1 MGVIKAVNL
10 SKWYGN
16 VLGISEVSVDIN
28 KGVVGLLGPNG
39 AGKSTFL
46 KILAGMLK
54 PNLGKIMIKGKN
66 ILKDREL
73 YKIIGYCP
81 ETDSFYMEMTGFE
94 FIFSLLKLYGFSK
107 NESKIL
113 AEAAIEKVGLIARMN
128 DSVTTYSLG
137 MRQRLKFAQSIAHE
151 PEIMIFDEPLRGID
165 PLWKSKLIDLIK
177 EFKENG
183 KTIIVSSHILPEI
196 ESITENIILIHQG
209 KIFAEGNIH
218 YIRDLIDTHP
228 HMISIISKDN
238 RELASV
244 LIKENFVSDIS
255 FKEKKIIVKTDNREL
270 FYNHFMRYIAE
281 NNIEIFELTSPDDN
295 LQAVFDY
302 LVGAKR

>member
-1 MGVIKAVNL
+1 MGVIEAVNL

-16 VLGISEVSVDIN
+16 VLGISEVSVKIN
-28 KGVVGLLGPNG
+28 KGVVGILGPNG

-46 KILAGMLK
+46 KIIAGMLK

-66 ILKDREL
+66 ILKEREL

-81 ETDSFYMEMTGFE
+81 EVDSFYMEMTGFE
-94 FIFSLLKLYGFSK
+94 FIYSLLKLSGFSDT
-107 NESKIL
+107 ESKKL
-113 AEAAIEKVGLIARMN
+113 AETALENVGLTARMG
-128 DSVTTYSLG
+128 DSITTYSLG

-151 PEIMIFDEPLRGID
+151 PDILIFDEPLRGID
-165 PLWKSKLIDLIK
+165 PLWKSKLIKLIK
-177 EFKENG
+177 EFKNND

-228 HMISIISKDN
+228 HMISIESKDN
-238 RELASV
+238 RELASA
-244 LIKENFVSDIS
+244 LIKEGFVKDIS
-255 FKEKKIIVKTDNREL
+255 FKNEKMIVKTDNREL
-270 FYNHFMRYIAE
+270 FYNNFMKYIAE

-302 LVGAKR
+302 LVGVKR